1 MKIRFGLPLS
11 LILIQIVLIVIN
23 VVTHSYTW
31 FITFLPTYFII
42 TVLIIYISIIRS
54 VGGLKGIQNLLDG
67 EMKSE

>member
-1 MKIRFGLPLS
+1 MKIRFSVPLS
-11 LILIQIVLIVIN
+11 LILIQIILIVIN
-23 VVTHSYTW
+23 AVTHAFTW

-42 TVLIIYISIIRS
+42 AVLIINISLIIS